1 MFLMGRIS
9 PQINDYPFCF
19 IQRFAYSRIV
29 FERSQIQIGYGISQI
44 SVIVVLFKSQR
55 INIEN
60 GSGRAYNVPDR
71 SVPSE
76 TDVDRFIVR

>member
-44 SVIVVLFKSQR
+44 YIV
-55 INIEN
+55 
-60 GSGRAYNVPDR
+60 
-71 SVPSE
+71 
-76 TDVDRFIVR
+76 